1 MNKIHFDKLNFRD
14 NKAQSVLLIIAFI
27 LIMINFLELW
37 TFNNPKIGKLINVAI
52 FLFLAFIHSKIF
64 WYKNF
69 VQWNKKGIVIKLNK
83 FWGKNFKFDEIKS
96 FDFAN
101 NHLTI
106 SKFNGE
112 KKIFNLNDIEYE
124 SVKKLENILKT
135 NL

>member
-1 MNKIHFDKLNFRD
+1 MSKRIVATTITHYRWREIPLQLFHFW
-14 NKAQSVLLIIAFI
+14 
-27 LIMINFLELW
+27 NFLGSLH
-37 TFNNPKIGKLINVAI
+37 TNISKNYIANIVKILLTEI
-52 FLFLAFIHSKIF
+52 
-64 WYKNF
+64 
-69 VQWNKKGIVIKLNK
+69 